1 MFRSPL
7 LRLLPALVTMILLA
21 AFSACESNNNV
32 PSGSRWVVSVAK
44 APFYKFGPV
53 QTFGPDFVLAEG
65 AEVTMLEHSSGYSR
79 VMTADGTSG
88 WVSTEDLK
96 PKPASYTTSRSVS
109 TNYTTQLNR
118 PIFDTPSSSSVEKH
132 SNVPSTKG
140 SPLFDQGD
148 APLPQNSSPPKPA
161 PGFRY

>member
-1 MFRSPL
+1 MFRPPL
-7 LRLLPALVTMILLA
+7 LRFLQCLMMLCLA
-21 AFSACESNNNV
+21 AFSACESTNNV
-32 PSGSRWVVSVAK
+32 PSGTKWVVSVPK
-44 APFYKFGPV
+44 APFYKFGPA
-53 QTFGPDFVLAEG
+53 QTFGADFALNEG
-65 AEVTMLEHSSGYSR
+65 AEVIMLEHSSGYSR

-88 WVSTEDLK
+88 FVSTEDLK
-96 PKPASYTTSRSVS
+96 PKVTSYTTSRNVS

-118 PIFDTPSSSSVEKH
+118 PLFDTSTSVEKH

-148 APLPQNSSPPKPA
+148 GPLPQNSSTPKPA

>member
-1 MFRSPL
+1 
-7 LRLLPALVTMILLA
+7 
-21 AFSACESNNNV
+21 
-32 PSGSRWVVSVAK
+32 VSVPK
-44 APFYKFGPV
+44 ASFYKFGPV

-65 AEVTMLEHSSGYSR
+65 AEVTMLEHSSGYCR

-88 WVSTEDLK
+88 YVSTDDLK

-118 PIFDTPSSSSVEKH
+118 PIFDTPSSVEKH

-148 APLPQNSSPPKPA
+148 APLPQNSAPPKPA